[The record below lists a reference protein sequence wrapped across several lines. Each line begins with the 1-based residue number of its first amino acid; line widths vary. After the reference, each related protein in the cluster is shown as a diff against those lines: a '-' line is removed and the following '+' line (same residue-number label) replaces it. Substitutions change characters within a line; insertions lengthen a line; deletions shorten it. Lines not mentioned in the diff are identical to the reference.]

1 MKTFKEFS
9 LELINDE
16 TTDYENISL
25 DEGVLRNLSGVGLM
39 LKLRS
44 ISNKIKKINFSKRD
58 DDNFR
63 TEKLMIQNELIS
75 QQNFYIGL
83 LVTSLG
89 IMKKDEK

>member
-1 MKTFKEFS
+1 MKTFKEFG

-44 ISNKIKKINFSKRD
+44 ISNKIKNINFSKRD
-58 DDNFR
+58 DDNSR

-75 QQNFYIGL
+75 QQNFCIGL
-83 LVTSLG
+83 LITSLG

>member
-44 ISNKIKKINFSKRD
+44 ISNKIKNINFSKMD
-58 DDNFR
+58 DENNR

>member
-1 MKTFKEFS
+1 MKTFREFN
-9 LELINDE
+9 LDLINEE

-44 ISNKIKKINFSKRD
+44 ISNKIKNVNFSKRD
-58 DDNFR
+58 DDNSR

>member
-44 ISNKIKKINFSKRD
+44 ISNKIKNINFSKRD